1 MIENRMESS
10 WRCLS
15 NAVAGN
21 DQARWGVEGDRSRYR
36 NRSTAVVLCAFFFIA
51 LAVVLV
57 VGDALPVLPPAFPS
71 VSVDDRG
78 GVPSGSNACVGQIA
92 RVRHVGMAGG
102 EQEIRHGPELGAAAR
117 VMIRCAAA
125 RVSLTLHNE
134 Q

>member
-1 MIENRMESS
+1 MRLLATTRPGGASRETDRDIEIVLQP
-10 WRCLS
+10 LS
-15 NAVAGN
+15 YVPSFSLPSP
-21 DQARWGVEGDRSRYR
+21 W
-36 NRSTAVVLCAFFFIA
+36 F
-51 LAVVLV
+51 LV

-92 RVRHVGMAGG
+92 RIRHVGMAGG

>member
-1 MIENRMESS
+1 MIENRLESS
-10 WRCLS
+10 WRCLL

-21 DQARWGVEGDRSRYR
+21 DQARGGVEGDRSRYR
-36 NRSTAVVLCAFFFIA
+36 NRSTALSYVPSFSLPSPWF
-51 LAVVLV
+51 LV

-92 RVRHVGMAGG
+92 RIRHVGMAGG
-102 EQEIRHGPELGAAAR
+102 EEEIRHGPELGAAAR